1 MPLTLEVWCH
11 RKKFTTNDR
20 CLSLDEKTGDTMST
34 GGASLRKLG
43 YSSVTP
49 KEKKTIRNTNEVLV
63 IQTANGVVESKSEA
77 TVFIQELGTS
87 LH

>member
-1 MPLTLEVWCH
+1 
-11 RKKFTTNDR
+11 
-20 CLSLDEKTGDTMST
+20 MST
-34 GGASLRKLG
+34 GGASLRFLG

-77 TVFIQELGTS
+77 TVFTQELGTS